1 MILALNNVSKAFGT
15 DAILEKISF
24 HIEEKE
30 RVGIVGVNGAGK
42 STLFKII
49 TGELSADEGETV
61 MPKTATLGYFSQSL
75 EIDSQNTVYN
85 ELKTVFEP
93 IMAIERQLRDM
104 EAQMPLLKG
113 EEYDVLMSRYAE
125 PPHNIFVTIQPQN
138 FP

>member
-1 MILALNNVSKAFGT
+1 
-15 DAILEKISF
+15 
-24 HIEEKE
+24 
-30 RVGIVGVNGAGK
+30 
-42 STLFKII
+42 
-49 TGELSADEGETV
+49 

-125 PPHNIFVTIQPQN
+125 LSHKMEDMDGYSCESRLRGVIKGLGFSDEERSAYI
-138 FP
+138 